1 MRLRRIVCG
10 LISLT
15 GLTLWGCSGGGPP
28 PAPAGQGTPP
38 AVVAADKGKILFLQ
52 CRACHSLGPESE
64 PGKIGPT
71 LYGVFGRQA
80 GAVAGYAYSDAVAK
94 SGITWTPDQM
104 DKWLERP
111 SDFLPGNKMVFIGIE
126 NPEDRAS
133 IIAYIEQ
140 ESAKP
145 SAP

>member
-1 MRLRRIVCG
+1 MRLRRISCG
-10 LISLT
+10 LFALL
-15 GLTLWGCSGGGPP
+15 GLTLGGCGGGGPP
-28 PAPAGQGTPP
+28 PAPAGPGAPSGI
-38 AVVAADKGKILFLQ
+38 AAADKGKILYLQ
-52 CRACHSLGPESE
+52 CRACHSLEPESE

-71 LYGVFGRQA
+71 LYGIIGSPA
-80 GAVAGYAYSDAVAK
+80 GAVAGYAYSDVLAK
-94 SGITWTPDQM
+94 SGITWTPDQI

-111 SDFLPGNKMVFIGIE
+111 SDFLPGNKMVFIGIA

-133 IIAYIEQ
+133 IIAYIQQ